1 MKKFIILL
9 ILLAVVLF
17 TAGCTGAT
25 KKNSTDP
32 QVIPEKDTKGA
43 QNNSTNSPRTQEKG
57 AVVELTQL
65 EQINTYLQKG
75 PVFVKI
81 GSEYCEPCKEM
92 KPILSELATE
102 YGGKATIMSL
112 DADKSADLSD
122 YFVVSSIPD
131 SSVIVGIEKGEYIY
145 IQEDGKV
152 TKDRFKAR
160 ILGLRD
166 KEEFVKVLDLA
177 IQKVKST

>member
-1 MKKFIILL
+1 
-9 ILLAVVLF
+9 
-17 TAGCTGAT
+17 
-25 KKNSTDP
+25 
-32 QVIPEKDTKGA
+32 
-43 QNNSTNSPRTQEKG
+43 
-57 AVVELTQL
+57 
-65 EQINTYLQKG
+65 
-75 PVFVKI
+75 
-81 GSEYCEPCKEM
+81 M